1 MKLFAYIFFF
11 FAFCINLFAFQDDEE
26 SAVDSSYKPVV
37 VYDTTAPKPSLAHGK
52 IEMLKFSGYK
62 NINKRN
68 LLSTNYSGLFEILS
82 ENIPAYP
89 LNAGTIGASNHLSF
103 LGSNPKEMAFS
114 FNGRRLVDI
123 DYLSFDLNTF
133 PSEFIE
139 NAQIFIGSDAVI
151 YSGSSSYI
159 NLQEIKYNTAVPYTR
174 LWYSQG
180 SYGYIAADGI
190 YSQNIARGWNLTLGF
205 RSMSSEGR
213 FENSA
218 MESWNLRAILRWNL
232 SDYSSISFTENFSNH
247 GHGTNG
253 GINQAES
260 QFPFDVNASV
270 PYFRY
275 LDERRYKHDLSLT
288 YSNTFEKDSKSA
300 LAVTAFMSN
309 TENMIDYKNEASF
322 LKLDSSGIMN
332 WRSRYFGIN
341 GRLELQ
347 AADFVKLVS
356 GAEIINIDIQKNLMQ
371 KAWSGIGYSAYG
383 KVEIIQFDPF
393 ILSGGA
399 RIESIFEKNLFS
411 LGAKAEYRST
421 KYLSLFVDFSVSMR
435 PPSIAQGL
443 NLDPENHVLG
453 IFGVKY
459 NDQDFQIEVNG
470 FARLIDNPILMQVSL
485 SGSELIPQDCGCDNR
500 QIYGANAI
508 ISTEIIKNLGA
519 SLSTQAYYTRSG
531 DKDDRYLPVL
541 YSTIDTYYKYSV
553 GRSTLQ
559 AGLKTSFIGLR
570 NVYYYYP
577 IEREYLQYP
586 YKTGWSNDG
595 INAYAALKLGDAY
608 VRFEMKNLLSTDYYY
623 MPFYPAN
630 DMSYLFSVSW
640 AFNN

>member
-11 FAFCINLFAFQDDEE
+11 FVFCINLFAFQDDEE
-26 SAVDSSYKPVV
+26 SAVDSNYKPVV
-37 VYDTTAPKPSLAHGK
+37 VYDTTAAKPSPAHGK
-52 IEMLKFSGYK
+52 IEMLKFAGYK
-62 NINKRN
+62 NISKRN

-82 ENIPAYP
+82 ENLPAYP
-89 LNAGTIGASNHLSF
+89 LNAGTTGASNHLSF

-151 YSGSSSYI
+151 YSGASSYI
-159 NLQEIKYNTAVPYTR
+159 NLQEIRYNTAVPYTR

-190 YSQNIARGWNLTLGF
+190 YSQNIARGWNMTLGF

-213 FENSA
+213 YENSA
-218 MESWNLRAILRWNL
+218 MESWNLRGILRWNL

-260 QFPFDVNASV
+260 QFPFDANASV

-300 LAVTAFMSN
+300 IAVTAFMTN
-309 TENMIDYKNEASF
+309 TENMIDYKDEPSF

-341 GRLELQ
+341 GRIELQ

-356 GAEIINIDIQKNLMQ
+356 GAEIINIDIQKNLLQ
-371 KAWSGIGYSAYG
+371 KAWNGIGYSAYG

-399 RIESIFEKNLFS
+399 RIESIFGKNLLS

-421 KYLSLFVDFSVSMR
+421 KYLSLFADFSVSMR

-453 IFGVKY
+453 IFGIKY
-459 NDQDFQIEVNG
+459 NDKDFQIELNG
-470 FARLIDNPILMQVSL
+470 FGRLIDNPILMQVAL

-508 ISTEIIKNLGA
+508 ISTEIIKNFGA

-541 YSTIDTYYKYSV
+541 YSTIDTYYKYTV
-553 GRSTLQ
+553 GRSSLK
-559 AGLKTSFIGLR
+559 AGLKLSLLGLR

-595 INAYAALKLGDAY
+595 FNAYAALKLGDAY